1 MTINITYF
9 YLMTPMDQYKYMRL
23 KLADLPEDV
32 IQQYTFQEN
41 VTKEAY
47 AYLEIIQGM
56 YGIPQAIILAQKQ
69 L

>member
-1 MTINITYF
+1 MVMN
-9 YLMTPMDQYKYMRL
+9 QYEYMRL
-23 KLADLPEDV
+23 KLADLPKDV

-41 VTKEAY
+41 VTKEVY